1 VHSAASR
8 GGGVPHQVGDESYP
22 CAMVSRV
29 GSTKFKY
36 SRGDANELGRA
47 KGYSKRYI
55 GDRRIAST
63 RKDTLAA
70 HHAFEPLVI
79 ARTTAVLRPAG
90 RQQMKPGSIDDHCRR
105 ANLTNNEPMERY
117 V

>member
-1 VHSAASR
+1 
-8 GGGVPHQVGDESYP
+8 
-22 CAMVSRV
+22 M

-55 GDRRIAST
+55 GDRGIASI
-63 RKDTLAA
+63 RQDTLAA
-70 HHAFEPLVI
+70 HRAFEPLVI
-79 ARTTAVLRPAG
+79 ARPTAVLRLAG
-90 RQQMKPGSIDDHCRR
+90 RQQMKASSIDDHCQR
-105 ANLTNNEPMERY
+105 ANLSNNEPMERY